1 VQPATTYYYVLT
13 AVDDQGRE
21 SAYSNEIRAIIP

>member
-1 VQPATTYYYVLT
+1 VQTGTTYYYVVT

-21 SAYSNEIRAIIP
+21 SSDSRETRVVIP